1 MKKKKKSNVM
11 ESLLEKKKLNL
22 SNKLN
27 YHLSAAFN
35 GHVNAKFEKYYRFTS
50 ELSKH

>member
-1 MKKKKKSNVM
+1 M
-11 ESLLEKKKLNL
+11 ESVLEKKKKLNL

-35 GHVNAKFEKYYRFTS
+35 GHVNAEFEKYYRFTS